1 MLKNETFNYEG
12 KEATVSWNGPLCI
25 HVGEC
30 GGAKGNLFVG
40 GRNPWCQP
48 DAASSEEVTEVVLR
62 CPTGALS
69 VNFADGSNLEQ
80 PPSRNTVQIAYNG
93 PFFVRGELNIED
105 GPEDIPGLNYRAAL
119 CRCGQ
124 SQNKPYCDNSHEQA
138 GFKDYGAVGDS
149 GAAESEDGGPLQI
162 KFAKDGPILV
172 RGNLA
177 IAAASG
183 REAWHGTQAAL
194 CRCGASNDK
203 PFCDG
208 GHKKIGFKSE

>member
-80 PPSRNTVQIAYNG
+80 PHHAIRYKSPITDR
-93 PFFVRGELNIED
+93 FLF
-105 GPEDIPGLNYRAAL
+105 
-119 CRCGQ
+119 
-124 SQNKPYCDNSHEQA
+124 
-138 GFKDYGAVGDS
+138 AVSSISKMDRRIFLG
-149 GAAESEDGGPLQI
+149 
-162 KFAKDGPILV
+162 
-172 RGNLA
+172 
-177 IAAASG
+177 
-183 REAWHGTQAAL
+183 
-194 CRCGASNDK
+194 
-203 PFCDG
+203 
-208 GHKKIGFKSE
+208 